1 MTPIP
6 DLDEL
11 PFLRSLLWQGETPT
25 LKDHSL
31 QEILQIYER
40 GWRYRGVMADIGDTE
55 KQFIQT
61 LVREYHSYLYN
72 DI

>member
-1 MTPIP
+1 MNPIP

-25 LKDHSL
+25 IKDRSS

-40 GWRYRGVMADIGDTE
+40 GWRYRGVMANISDTE
-55 KQFIQT
+55 QQFIQS
-61 LVREYHSYLYN
+61 LAREHHSWLTN

>member
-1 MTPIP
+1 MNPIP

-40 GWRYRGVMADIGDTE
+40 GWRYRGVMADTSDTE
-55 KQFIQT
+55 QQFIRD
-61 LVREYHSYLYN
+61 LAREYHSWLSN